1 MSALPFLTPMPP
13 SQSGGKLDTP
23 ATNPNPASSLASNA
37 GGEQL
42 NSRVAQADGASQGAG
57 EGESSQSFWDTLQQQ
72 AASSDPAQGQ
82 AASAYSQ
89 LQEHIAIDVSDH
101 SGLEGYELTV
111 EEIEV
116 EEIQLQGLEPAS
128 VEHPVL
134 QDVSVSPWN
143 TATMEPVSVASQS
156 MSNNPAMDQIISQRQ
171 AQPQIHAAQAG
182 VLSPQSLQTMAAFE
196 QPLSQAELGG
206 VIPQELNKASQPMVG
221 PMLQSSVMVT
231 KEAAKGGEGIKLTE
245 GLMTDVD
252 LDVDV
257 NIHEKPLTL
266 STQDTMTP
274 ANNTSTT
281 SLTQGMSLAEPLES
295 LEGMQA
301 NLTQTSKDLT
311 QAAKTQSPTM
321 QNTGADKVLAGQ
333 AKIDVPPSSPQF
345 TDQVAQRI
353 GIMATEQL
361 QTARIQ
367 LDPPELGSLEI
378 KIRVQQDQVSV
389 AFSSGH
395 QVVRDALE
403 SQAPRLR
410 EMLEQQG
417 VELTD
422 VNVSDQ
428 QQKQTGEGGEGQ
440 LAGQDGDEWSD
451 EEMEEA
457 ALLTEVQSD
466 SLVDYFA

>member
-13 SQSGGKLDTP
+13 SQSGGTLDTSNN
-23 ATNPNPASSLASNA
+23 NPNPASSLASNT
-37 GGEQL
+37 GGGKLHSPL
-42 NSRVAQADGASQGAG
+42 NQTDTASQGAG
-57 EGESSQSFWDTLQQQ
+57 EGESNQSFWDTLQQQ
-72 AASSDPAQGQ
+72 AASSDPSYGQ
-82 AASAYSQ
+82 TVSAYSE
-89 LQEHIAIDVSDH
+89 LQEHISIEAH
-101 SGLEGYELTV
+101 NESGLDGYGLTI

-116 EEIQLQGLEPAS
+116 EEIQVQGLEPAP
-128 VEHPVL
+128 VEIPAL
-134 QDVSVSPWN
+134 LESTSSPWN
-143 TATMEPVSVASQS
+143 VAAMQTASVDSQNIAS
-156 MSNNPAMDQIISQRQ
+156 NPAMDQIVSQRQ

-182 VLSPQSLQTMAAFE
+182 VLTTQALQTKVVTE
-196 QPLSQAELGG
+196 QPVAQVEMG
-206 VIPQELNKASQPMVG
+206 VMSQELNKATQPMLAQV
-221 PMLQSSVMVT
+221 MQSSVMDAKTAT
-231 KEAAKGGEGIKLTE
+231 KGTEGIKLTE
-245 GLMTDVD
+245 GLITDVN
-252 LDVDV
+252 V

-266 STQDTMTP
+266 TPQDTITP
-274 ANNTSTT
+274 VNTASTA
-281 SLTQGMSLAEPLES
+281 SLTQDISLAES
-295 LEGMQA
+295 VDNLEGIQA
-301 NLTQTSKDLT
+301 NLTQTNKDLT
-311 QAAKTQSPTM
+311 QSSKMLSPAL
-321 QNTGADKVLAGQ
+321 QNSGADKVLAGQ
-333 AKIDVPPSSPQF
+333 AKIDVPPSNPQF

-428 QQKQTGEGGEGQ
+428 QQKQTGEGGEGE
-440 LAGQDGDEWSD
+440 LTGQGGDDWNED
-451 EEMEEA
+451 DMEEA
-457 ALLTEVQSD
+457 SILTEAQSD

>member
-13 SQSGGKLDTP
+13 SQSGGTLDASTN
-23 ATNPNPASSLASNA
+23 NPNPASSLASNTC
-37 GGEQL
+37 GGKLHSPL
-42 NSRVAQADGASQGAG
+42 NQTDTASQGAG
-57 EGESSQSFWDTLQQQ
+57 EGESNQSFWDTLQQQ
-72 AASSDPAQGQ
+72 AASSDPSYGQ
-82 AASAYSQ
+82 TVSAYSE
-89 LQEHIAIDVSDH
+89 LQEHISIEAH
-101 SGLEGYELTV
+101 NESGLDGYELTV

-116 EEIQLQGLEPAS
+116 EEIQVQGLEPAP
-128 VEHPVL
+128 VEIPAL
-134 QDVSVSPWN
+134 LESTSSPWN
-143 TATMEPVSVASQS
+143 VAAMQTVSVDSQNIAS
-156 MSNNPAMDQIISQRQ
+156 NPAMDQIISQRQ

-182 VLSPQSLQTMAAFE
+182 VLTTQALQTKVVTE
-196 QPLSQAELGG
+196 QPVAQVEMG
-206 VIPQELNKASQPMVG
+206 VMSQELNKATQPMLAQV
-221 PMLQSSVMVT
+221 MQSSVMDAKTAT
-231 KEAAKGGEGIKLTE
+231 KGSEGIKLTE
-245 GLMTDVD
+245 GLITDVN
-252 LDVDV
+252 V

-266 STQDTMTP
+266 TPQDTITP
-274 ANNTSTT
+274 VNTASTA
-281 SLTQGMSLAEPLES
+281 SLTQDISLAES
-295 LEGMQA
+295 VDNLEGIQT
-301 NLTQTSKDLT
+301 NLTQTNKDLT
-311 QAAKTQSPTM
+311 QSSKMLSPAL
-321 QNTGADKVLAGQ
+321 QNSGADKVLAGQ
-333 AKIDVPPSSPQF
+333 TKIDVPPSNPQF

-428 QQKQTGEGGEGQ
+428 QQKQTGEGGEGE
-440 LAGQDGDEWSD
+440 LTGQGGDDWNED
-451 EEMEEA
+451 DMEEA
-457 ALLTEVQSD
+457 SILTEAQSD